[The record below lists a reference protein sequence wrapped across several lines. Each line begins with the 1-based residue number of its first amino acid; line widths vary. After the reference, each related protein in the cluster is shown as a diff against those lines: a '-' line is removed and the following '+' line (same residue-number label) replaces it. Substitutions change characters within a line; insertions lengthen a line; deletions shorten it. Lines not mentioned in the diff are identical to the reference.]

1 MRNVNRKMIAGS
13 MVLVLCLAMVVAFAG
28 CKDKVAVAEP
38 CAADCTKAC
47 CADKDAKTCG
57 PDCTKPCCADKDAK
71 TCGPD
76 CTKPCCADKDAKTC
90 GPDCTKPCCAD
101 KDAAKCPPDCTKP
114 CCAGEEAVETTT
126 NTVEQTTCP
135 VMGGKIN
142 KDVSVEYEG
151 KKVYFCCG
159 GCDDKFL
166 ADPDKYVAK
175 LPQFSK

>member
-1 MRNVNRKMIAGS
+1 

-28 CKDKVAVAEP
+28 CKDKAAVAEN
-38 CAADCTKAC
+38 CAPDCTKPC
-47 CADKDAKTCG
+47 CADKEAKACCGDEEAGTCCAADTAAKTCG
-57 PDCTKPCCADKDAK
+57 PDCTKPCCADKDL
-71 TCGPD
+71 
-76 CTKPCCADKDAKTC
+76 
-90 GPDCTKPCCAD
+90 
-101 KDAAKCPPDCTKP
+101 AKCPPDCTKP
-114 CCAGEEAVETTT
+114 CCAGKDAVEAVEKVVQSTT
-126 NTVEQTTCP
+126 NTAEQTTCP

-166 ADPDKYVAK
+166 ADPEKYIAK